1 VIHEDEWTEED
12 FDLDFEWDTE
22 PVYAKH
28 VCDFPE
34 WEEVG
39 VLWSCIWCRTPYYS
53 IHHLEHD
60 RKTWRLD
67 DRYPPPIPPLPR
79 GLVLTEL
86 DVTGKAA

>member
-1 VIHEDEWTEED
+1 VIYEDEWTEED
-12 FDLDFEWDTE
+12 FAEFDELRYT
-22 PVYAKH
+22 KH

-34 WEEVG
+34 WEAVG
-39 VLWSCIWCRTPYYS
+39 VLWSCLWCRTPYYS

-67 DRYPPPIPPLPR
+67 DRYPPPIPSLPR